1 MEERKKGLS
10 IAALILGIL
19 SMLCCCIGFPFAI
32 IGLILAIIALVKNSG
47 AKGAAIVGLI
57 TSIITL
63 IISTLVTVTLIPF
76 APYFE
81 DIQHLYT
88 IFIFMLG
95 WVIFYFEDMGEMVQN
110 AATVVEEYEE
120 DGAYPE
126 VIDRMIEDGVFGEE
140 EAKIFMDSF
149 CDGFKQGSGVQ

>member
-1 MEERKKGLS
+1 METGSDINIFWRKIKMEERKKGLS

-81 DIQHLYT
+81 D
-88 IFIFMLG
+88 
-95 WVIFYFEDMGEMVQN
+95 MGEMVQN

-149 CDGFKQGSGVQ
+149 CDGFKQGSGIQ